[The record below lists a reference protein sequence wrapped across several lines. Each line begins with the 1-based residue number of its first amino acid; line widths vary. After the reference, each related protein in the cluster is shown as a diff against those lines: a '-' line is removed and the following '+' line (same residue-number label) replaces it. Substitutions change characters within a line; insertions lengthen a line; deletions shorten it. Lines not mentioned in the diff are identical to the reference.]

1 MIDSNLYDLMGE
13 VSKHVDLRGVH
24 YVQPDGVGTWG
35 KGWLVERSGRGK
47 QYTVYISPICISVFK
62 NIRQKHE

>member
-24 YVQPDGVGTWG
+24 YVPPDGGVSGVRA
-35 KGWLVERSGRGK
+35 GW
-47 QYTVYISPICISVFK
+47 
-62 NIRQKHE
+62 